1 MDVYLGLMLA
11 SWEYERE
18 RAGAWTILELWRCLR
33 AAKGQSFSDLRVS
46 LDIHYTARALTGTNN
61 QRFNGFWQNGWS
73 VGLRAEHTNT
83 EPCHKLWEAE
93 RNNYEYFP
101 PSPVPPTDPGR
112 RHQER
117 RHRWQH
123 PAPGRHTRSELWP
136 RQKNIPR
143 EKTTGEKMK
152 TSMVTPSTSELH
164 QVWFISEKKK
174 IPERR
179 H

>member
-18 RAGAWTILELWRCLR
+18 RGGAWTILELWRCLR
-33 AAKGQSFSDLRVS
+33 AAKGQSFSDLRLS
-46 LDIHYTARALTGTNN
+46 LDIHYTARTRHSQELTTNVLMDSDKMGG
-61 QRFNGFWQNGWS
+61 QWGW
-73 VGLRAEHTNT
+73 EHTNT

-117 RHRWQH
+117 RHQWQH
-123 PAPGRHTRSELWP
+123 PVPGRHTRSELCP
-136 RQKNIPR
+136 RIIKWSQRDDTRREDTNGDIQHQGGTPGQIHVQK
-143 EKTTGEKMK
+143 
-152 TSMVTPSTSELH
+152 
-164 QVWFISEKKK
+164 
-174 IPERR
+174 
-179 H
+179 